1 MALSPIPKQDGGW
14 LDPIDPAFP
23 TIQYLL
29 STRAIRDRCH
39 YLFELARADQLAHFR
54 CELSQLEIVADY
66 VMQTMQ
72 QTHPTGNIPIHSRWR
87 HFEAGG
93 INRIATLNECFATM
107 DPVEAARS
115 HIDLVV
121 TSVLLDAGAGA
132 DWYYHEVETGQVFQ
146 RSEGLAVASVHLF
159 LQGGFSSCAN
169 RPWQADALGLQQFT
183 TDRFQQSFQVTDT
196 NPLVGV
202 AGRVALMQRLG
213 TVLYRYP
220 ELFGTKLPRP
230 GNLVD
235 YLLQNAASGTHAGT
249 IATVSA
255 SQILAA
261 ILRGFGS
268 IWAGRLTL
276 AGVNL
281 GDVWPHSALPDRG
294 LGAQLVP
301 FHKLS
306 QWLTY
311 SLVEPLQLAGITVT
325 DLDNLTGLPEYRNG
339 GLFVDLGV
347 LQPKH
352 PEVIGRPHTPDS
364 EPIVEWR
371 ALTVAL
377 LDRLADLVRH
387 RLGLTAAEFPLAKL
401 LEGGT
406 WAAGRRIAAEL
417 RPGGVPPIQI
427 VSDGTV
433 F

>member
-1 MALSPIPKQDGGW
+1 M
-14 LDPIDPAFP
+14 
-23 TIQYLL
+23 QYLL
-29 STRAIRDRCH
+29 STQGIRDRCH
-39 YLFELARADQLAHFR
+39 YLFELARANQLAHFR
-54 CELSQLEIVADY
+54 CELSQLETVADY
-66 VMQTMQ
+66 VIQTMQ
-72 QTHPTGNIPIHSRWR
+72 QTYPTGNIPIHSRWR

-93 INRIATLNECFATM
+93 INRIATLNERLAMM

-132 DWYYHEVETGQVFQ
+132 NWYYHEAETGQVFQ
-146 RSEGLAVASVHLF
+146 RSEGLAVASFHLF
-159 LQGGFSSCAN
+159 LQGGFSSCAD
-169 RPWQADALGLQQFT
+169 RPWQADAIGLQQFT
-183 TDRFQQSFQVTDT
+183 TDRLQQSFQVTDT

-213 TVLYRYP
+213 AALYQSP
-220 ELFGTKLPRP
+220 ELFGVNLPRP

-235 YLLQNAASGTHAGT
+235 YLLRNAVSSTQAGT
-249 IATVSA
+249 IAMVPA
-255 SQILAA
+255 SQLLAA

-325 DLDNLTGLPEYRNG
+325 DLEYLTGLPEYRNG

-347 LQPKH
+347 LRPKY
-352 PEVIGRPHTPDS
+352 PEVTGQPHTPGS

-377 LDRLADLVRH
+377 LDRLADLVRC
-387 RLGLTAAEFPLAKL
+387 RLGLTAAKFPLAKL

-406 WAAGRRIAAEL
+406 WAAGRRIAREL